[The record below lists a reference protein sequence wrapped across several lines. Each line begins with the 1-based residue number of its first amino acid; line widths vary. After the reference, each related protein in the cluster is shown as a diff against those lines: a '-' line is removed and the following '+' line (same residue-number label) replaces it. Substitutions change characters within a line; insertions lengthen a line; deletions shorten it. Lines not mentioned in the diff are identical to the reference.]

1 MSTTTEFLRDRIE
14 ATKAQI
20 VALEEAALQLST
32 GAIQSY
38 TLNTLQ
44 SQQTVTKA
52 NLATLYN
59 QIDRLLNRLAVLDA
73 RINGAGR
80 TRIIPAW

>member
-1 MSTTTEFLRDRIE
+1 MSTITDFFRERIE

-20 VALEEAALQLST
+20 VALEEAALALST

-38 TLNTLQ
+38 TLNTNQ

-52 NLATLYN
+52 NIATLYN
-59 QIDRLLNRLAVLDA
+59 QIEKLLNRLAVLDA
-73 RINGAGR
+73 RLNGAGR
-80 TRIIPAW
+80 LRVIPAW